1 MSFFSGAKR
10 KKVDDDNEESKKQTC
25 SGMRATCAFIAWY
38 NCSSWCSPRGM
49 RMVCMRLSTVGVF
62 VLFFCFWSWS
72 KREKVEADRIDA
84 TGQCAL
90 FFFSRKRFRF
100 HPRPFPRPFVQS
112 GFVALSREQQNYH
125 RTYPLRR
132 SGRGASRSGA

>member
-62 VLFFCFWSWS
+62 VLFLEFLDSTKSTIHRYYLKFA
-72 KREKVEADRIDA
+72 VY
-84 TGQCAL
+84 QLL
-90 FFFSRKRFRF
+90 FVFI
-100 HPRPFPRPFVQS
+100 FV
-112 GFVALSREQQNYH
+112 
-125 RTYPLRR
+125 
-132 SGRGASRSGA
+132 